1 MSSSHSDIEKV
12 VSAIIEKV
20 KPRREDYERL
30 RQIYDTVSQLLTEC
44 LSPLN
49 REFVISLQGSVAK
62 DTFIRG
68 EVDIDVFV
76 LFNPQQVDETWFG
89 SEFVNIVT
97 ECFKRR
103 NYEVRLEYA
112 THPYVTAVVD
122 GVEVNVVPAFRVENP
137 KKIISAVDRTPFHT
151 EYVVKKLSP
160 EQRDHVRVLKLFLK
174 AWNIYGAEVAV
185 QGFSGYVTELLV
197 IAYGSF
203 DRVLK
208 AATKWRP
215 YRTCIDI
222 EGHYPDERRCIER
235 FRDSVLVVVDPIDPD
250 RNAAAAVSIKS
261 FALFKLLSY
270 LFTIKPS
277 LEFFD
282 KPRTIVPSTWSR
294 DIHDR
299 LRAIGSCLIHLV
311 FKVRKPIPDAVWGQ
325 LRRVERVLLNELKS
339 LRLSVLAI
347 DSWVDK
353 SLSRA
358 VVAIEIA
365 DCDKEFE
372 VHKGPIALD
381 LDNALRFLIKNANAL
396 AGPWL
401 GYDGRLYCIR
411 KRKYSAYEAVERIAK
426 KLASLS
432 VLELERVESDIPT
445 IANHDFVEWLY
456 GFVFRKQFE
465 RIARIMES
473 T

>member
-1 MSSSHSDIEKV
+1 MSSSYSDIEKV

-30 RQIYDTVSQLLTEC
+30 RRVYDNVSRLLTEC
-44 LSPLN
+44 LGSLN
-49 REFVISLQGSVAK
+49 KEYIISLQGSVAK

-76 LFNPQQVDETWFG
+76 LFNPHQVDETWFG
-89 SEFVNIVT
+89 SEFVNIIT
-97 ECFKRR
+97 KCFKRR

-112 THPYVTAVVD
+112 THPYVTVVVD

-137 KKIISAVDRTPFHT
+137 KKIVSAVDRTPFHT

-203 DRVLK
+203 DRVLR

-250 RNAAAAVSIKS
+250 RNAAAAVSMRS

-277 LEFFD
+277 LEFFN
-282 KPRTIVPSTWSR
+282 KSSPAIPSTWSR
-294 DIHDR
+294 DINDR
-299 LRAIGSCLIHLV
+299 LRAIGSCLVYLV
-311 FKVRKPIPDAVWGQ
+311 FSIRKPIPDAVWGQ
-325 LRRVERVLLNELKS
+325 LRRVERILLNELRS

-353 SLSRA
+353 SFSRA
-358 VVAIEIA
+358 IVAIEIA
-365 DCDKEFE
+365 NCDREYE
-372 VHKGPIALD
+372 VHRGPIALD
-381 LDNALRFLIKNANAL
+381 LDNALKFLMKNANAL

-411 KRKYSAYEAVERIAK
+411 RRKYSVYEAIERIAK
-426 KLASLS
+426 KLTSLS
-432 VLELERVESDIPT
+432 MLELERVESSIPA
-445 IANHDFVEWLY
+445 IASHDFVEWLY
-456 GFVFRKQFE
+456 NFVFRKQFE
-465 RIARIMES
+465 RITRILE
-473 T
+473 TT

>member
-1 MSSSHSDIEKV
+1 MSSSYSDIEKV

-20 KPRREDYERL
+20 KPCREDYERL
-30 RQIYDTVSQLLTEC
+30 RRVYDNVSRLLTEC
-44 LSPLN
+44 LGSLN
-49 REFVISLQGSVAK
+49 KEYIISLQGSVAK

-76 LFNPQQVDETWFG
+76 LFNPHQVDETWFG

-112 THPYVTAVVD
+112 THPYVTVVVD

-137 KKIISAVDRTPFHT
+137 KKIVSAVDRTPFHT

-203 DRVLK
+203 DRVLR

-250 RNAAAAVSIKS
+250 RNAAAAVSMRS

-277 LEFFD
+277 LEFFNMSR
-282 KPRTIVPSTWSR
+282 PAIPSTWSR
-294 DIHDR
+294 DINDR
-299 LRAIGSCLIHLV
+299 LRAIGSCLVYLV
-311 FKVRKPIPDAVWGQ
+311 FSIRKPIPDAVWGQ
-325 LRRVERVLLNELKS
+325 LRRVERILLNELRS

-353 SLSRA
+353 SFSKA
-358 VVAIEIA
+358 IVAIEIA
-365 DCDKEFE
+365 NCDREYE
-372 VHKGPIALD
+372 VHRGPIALD
-381 LDNALRFLIKNANAL
+381 LDNALRFLMKNANAL

-411 KRKYSAYEAVERIAK
+411 KRKYSVYEAIERIAK
-426 KLASLS
+426 KLTSLS
-432 VLELERVESDIPT
+432 MLELERVESGIPA
-445 IANHDFVEWLY
+445 IASHDFVEWLY
-456 GFVFRKQFE
+456 NFVFRKQFE
-465 RIARIMES
+465 RITRILE
-473 T
+473 TT